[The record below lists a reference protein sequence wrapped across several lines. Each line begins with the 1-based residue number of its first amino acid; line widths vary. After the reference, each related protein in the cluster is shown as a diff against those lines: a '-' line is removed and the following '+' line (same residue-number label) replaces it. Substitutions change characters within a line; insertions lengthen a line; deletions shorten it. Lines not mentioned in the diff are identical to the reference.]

1 MYKEKSTQINPELE
15 REREVCWVAKISAEV
30 EYDLKKVLR
39 FCKEKPTQINPKLE
53 SRLKKEKSM
62 PSSHG
67 RLNTK
72 WEELGFQSDNLSKS
86 VIQ

>member
-53 SRLKKEKSM
+53 SRLRKEK
-62 PSSHG
+62 
-67 RLNTK
+67 
-72 WEELGFQSDNLSKS
+72 
-86 VIQ
+86 